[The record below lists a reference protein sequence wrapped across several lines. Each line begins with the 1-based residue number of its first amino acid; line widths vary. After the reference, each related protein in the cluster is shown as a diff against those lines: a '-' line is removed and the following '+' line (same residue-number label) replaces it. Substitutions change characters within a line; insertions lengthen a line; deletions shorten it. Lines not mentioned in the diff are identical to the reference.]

1 MLNATFDPA
10 DLTVFCRL
18 EELGLVE
25 LSPAAPILRLV
36 EIELHFPPPSKRSDR
51 TGAERQRRKRAHD
64 RGDHTLCLPKHC
76 PSAIGHAVT
85 ERDGV
90 TGGATGAERAVG
102 RDMSRVTVKG
112 PETAEN
118 RDSSVAEPESVTAL
132 VTRDPGTGRDGTA
145 TTTQPSLELGGRDVE
160 NEADPTTGEVADWPT
175 RVPGE
180 PDAWQESE
188 PGRWEPVTKGAA

>member
-1 MLNATFDPA
+1 
-10 DLTVFCRL
+10 
-18 EELGLVE
+18 
-25 LSPAAPILRLV
+25 
-36 EIELHFPPPSKRSDR
+36 
-51 TGAERQRRKRAHD
+51 
-64 RGDHTLCLPKHC
+64 
-76 PSAIGHAVT
+76 
-85 ERDGV
+85 
-90 TGGATGAERAVG
+90 
-102 RDMSRVTVKG
+102 MSRVTVKG